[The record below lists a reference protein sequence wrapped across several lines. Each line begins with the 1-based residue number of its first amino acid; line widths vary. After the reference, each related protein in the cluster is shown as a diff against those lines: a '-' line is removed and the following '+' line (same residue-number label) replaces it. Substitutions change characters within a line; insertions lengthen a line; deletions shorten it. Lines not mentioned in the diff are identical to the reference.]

1 VPARVIV
8 VGAGIVGSFVAL
20 RLAQRGAD
28 VTLVDAS
35 SPGSGTTG
43 TSFAWIDAS
52 HPALDG
58 YLDLNIAGVRG
69 WHEVAAEFDDPWWL
83 TVTGTLTWESDPER
97 AAALAARVQAFDARG
112 FAAQALD
119 SDEVAELEPDLRLD
133 GLAGKVAYYP
143 EESFLFTLPAL
154 GELLARAIDAGV
166 SLRLGA
172 QVSGFATHGDA
183 VAGVELATGETLDA
197 DAVVTCV
204 GRWTEDL
211 LELAGVE
218 LPMTAPEPA
227 PSPAVG
233 LLVLTT
239 PLLTR
244 LRRVVVADGL
254 MIRPDGAG
262 RLLLHGDEQDTKMR
276 VDTPTAPPPPQA
288 HELVDLARARLRGA
302 ETAAVEGARIGIRAL
317 PADHLPAVGWTR
329 EGLYAV
335 VSHSGVTI
343 APALGELVRDE
354 VLEGEQV
361 DALERF
367 RPARFERAMT

>member
-1 VPARVIV
+1 MPVRVIV
-8 VGAGIVGSFVAL
+8 VGAGIVGSCVAL
-20 RLAQRGAD
+20 RLAQGAAE
-28 VTLVDAS
+28 VTLLDAS
-35 SPGSGTTG
+35 TPGAGTTG

-58 YLDLNIAGVRG
+58 YLDLNIAGVRA
-69 WHEVAAEFDDPWWL
+69 WHDVAADFGDPDWL
-83 TVTGTLTWESDPER
+83 TITGTLTWESDPDR
-97 AAALAARVQAFDARG
+97 AAALEARIEELAARG
-112 FAAQALD
+112 FGARALD
-119 SDEVAELEPDLRLD
+119 AGDVAELEPDLRLD

-143 EESFLFTLPAL
+143 EESFLFTRPAL
-154 GELLARAIDAGV
+154 ADLLARAVDAGV
-166 SLRLGA
+166 SLRTGA
-172 QVSGFATHGDA
+172 TVTGFATSGEA
-183 VAGVELATGETLDA
+183 VTGVQLSTGETLGA

-204 GRWTEDL
+204 GRWTEDVL
-211 LELAGVE
+211 RLAGVE

-239 PLLTR
+239 PTVAR
-244 LRRVVVADGL
+244 LRRVVVVDGL

-262 RLLLHGDEQDTKMR
+262 RLLLHGDEQDARMR
-276 VDTPTAPPPPQA
+276 ADTPMTPAPA
-288 HELVDLARARLRGA
+288 EALELVELARGRLRGS
-302 ETAAVEGARIGIRAL
+302 ETAALESARIGIRAL

-329 EGLYAV
+329 DGLYAV

-343 APALGELVRDE
+343 APALGELVRE
-354 VLEGEQV
+354 ELLEGEQV